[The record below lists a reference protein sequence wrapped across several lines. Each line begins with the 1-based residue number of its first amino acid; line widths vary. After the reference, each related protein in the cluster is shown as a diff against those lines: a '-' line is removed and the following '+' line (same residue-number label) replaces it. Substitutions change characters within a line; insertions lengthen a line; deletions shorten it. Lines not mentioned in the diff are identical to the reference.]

1 MRSNNNKI
9 QSVLDDFIDEA
20 KSIYGRDL
28 KKVILFGSY
37 ARNEQ
42 NPDADIDLITI
53 VRMSKAE
60 IAEYDQELKNASKEI
75 TSFYGITVHPIA
87 LAEEEYEHGK
97 DKLSLYQEIH
107 SDGKILYTA

>member
-1 MRSNNNKI
+1 MGSNHNKI

-28 KKVILFGSY
+28 RKVILFGSY

-42 NPDADIDLITI
+42 KPDADIDLIAI

-60 IAEYDQELKNASKEI
+60 LAEYDQELKDASQEI
-75 TSFYGITVHPIA
+75 TSFYSIKVHPRA